1 MLNGLLLFGAEAL
14 RRRAPETTEDDDAR
28 IATQVGFRE
37 AFLVGAAQALA
48 LIPGFS
54 RSGATM
60 GAARQQAPSLRAK
73 RHLHSD
79 RHARRETCG
88 DPEALVDKCAGMGDA
103 RIAYPGSSARGVM
116 PAV

>member
-54 RSGATM
+54 RSG
-60 GAARQQAPSLRAK
+60 RRWAPPASK
-73 RHLHSD
+73 RLHSE
-79 RHARRETCG
+79 RRGTFTQIGTLAEK
-88 DPEALVDKCAGMGDA
+88 LAGIQK
-103 RIAYPGSSARGVM
+103 R
-116 PAV
+116 